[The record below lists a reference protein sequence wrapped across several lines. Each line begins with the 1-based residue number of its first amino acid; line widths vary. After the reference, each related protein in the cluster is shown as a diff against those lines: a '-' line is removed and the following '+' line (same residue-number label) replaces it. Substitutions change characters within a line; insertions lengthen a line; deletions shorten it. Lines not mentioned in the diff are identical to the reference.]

1 MAEFARASVLQRA
14 QMLETGSGALKT
26 GHLSGDLIT
35 LSEALG
41 ELDASLIQM
50 RKRIRSVLG
59 PSSAPPEHE
68 TIEQEPVEEPE
79 LQSLPGVTR

>member
-14 QMLETGSGALKT
+14 QTLETGSGALKT

-41 ELDASLIQM
+41 ELDASLVQM

-59 PSSAPPEHE
+59 PSAPSEHK
-68 TIEQEPVEEPE
+68 TVEEPE
-79 LQSLPGVTR
+79 LQSVPGATSVG